1 MLNEARY
8 PATSTIREDGTVE
21 AIIALLSNPAPRH
34 QRRRPWQVPRR
45 SGTTWGTGTFTLHEG
60 DGRRIL
66 VSRADDGS
74 TCVESKSAR

>member
-1 MLNEARY
+1 MPNEARY
-8 PATSTIREDGTVE
+8 PATSTIREDETVE
-21 AIIALLSNPAPRH
+21 TIIALLSNPH
-34 QRRRPWQVPRR
+34 LVTSVVVHGQYPWR